1 MIDYNSVYL
10 IIFNPIIDQQK
21 VEKMGS
27 SHIKDENITI
37 FMQTNKQFYIAGD
50 YVEGE
55 IYLRVTQP
63 SQYSKLVVNLHG

>member
-1 MIDYNSVYL
+1 
-10 IIFNPIIDQQK
+10 
-21 VEKMGS
+21 MGS